1 MSTFDELKL
10 SNPLRNAIDEL
21 GFETPTPIQSQS
33 FTVIRSGKDVVGI
46 AQTGTGKT
54 LAFMMP
60 LLMDVKY
67 SKDIHPK
74 ILVMA
79 PTRELVLQIAE
90 RIEEF
95 AKYIN
100 VRVLPIYGGTNI
112 NTQKRALAEGADII
126 VATPGR
132 LYDLSLNGNV
142 QLKAIKKLVIDEVD
156 VMLDLGFRF
165 QLNNIFEL
173 LPEKRQNIMFS
184 ATMTEEVD
192 ALINSF
198 FRFPEKIAI
207 AISGTPLDNI
217 SQECYAVQNFY
228 TKVNLLKDLLHDKEK
243 YRKVLVFVSNKR
255 SADRLFEALDEDF
268 GNELCVIHSNKTQN
282 YRMRSIEQF
291 DKGVNRILVS
301 TDVMARGIDLDRISH
316 VINFDTP
323 FYPENYMHR
332 IGRTG
337 RAEQKGN
344 SLLFYTEK
352 ETAAKERIEELMDYR
367 IPENEFPGS
376 VEIAKQLTPEERPRD
391 AESYVPNQAI
401 DQRGPGFHEKKEK
414 NKKVNLGGS
423 YQREIE
429 KKYKKPKTRG
439 DKTYHKNTRTK
450 KKK

>member
-1 MSTFDELKL
+1 MGTFDELKL
-10 SNPLRNAIDEL
+10 SNTLRNAIDEL

-33 FTVIRSGKDVVGI
+33 FAVIRSGKDVVGI

-112 NTQKRALAEGADII
+112 NTQKRALLDGADII

-132 LYDLSLNGNV
+132 LYDLAINGNV

-192 ALINSF
+192 ALIDSF

-207 AISGTPLDNI
+207 TVSGTPLDNI
-217 SQECYAVQNFY
+217 SQACYSVPNFY
-228 TKVNLLKDLLHDKEK
+228 TKVNLLKDLMQDKDL

-255 SADRLFEALDEDF
+255 SADRLFEALNENF
-268 GNELCVIHSNKTQN
+268 GDELCVIHSNKTQN

-291 DKGVNRILVS
+291 DKGINRILVS

-323 FYPENYMHR
+323 LYPENYMHR

-337 RAEQKGN
+337 RAEKKGN
-344 SLLFYTEK
+344 SLLFYT
-352 ETAAKERIEELMDYR
+352 
-367 IPENEFPGS
+367 
-376 VEIAKQLTPEERPRD
+376 
-391 AESYVPNQAI
+391 
-401 DQRGPGFHEKKEK
+401 KKESK
-414 NKKVNLGGS
+414 S
-423 YQREIE
+423 
-429 KKYKKPKTRG
+429 
-439 DKTYHKNTRTK
+439 
-450 KKK
+450 

>member
-100 VRVLPIYGGTNI
+100 VRVLPIYGVTNI

-132 LYDLSLNGNV
+132 LYDLALNGNV

>member
-1 MSTFDELKL
+1 MGTFDELKL
-10 SNPLRNAIDEL
+10 SNTLRNAIDEL

-33 FTVIRSGKDVVGI
+33 FAVIRSGKDVVGI

-112 NTQKRALAEGADII
+112 NTQKRALLDGADII

-132 LYDLSLNGNV
+132 LYDLAINGNV